1 MVRSGNLHPIYI
13 QGRLGGDTSQ
23 SAGSVEMVASTVER
37 LVSQHL
43 EVGSESNLAHLAAA
57 GDLLARRTDN
67 VRTLCTQGLQ
77 IGWGS
82 TAGTRR
88 VLGWRVSKSCRPTPS
103 SLHRAVYSLMRRA
116 SALTNQPPTA
126 RSSASSTRRC
136 MASTQ
141 DSPLRVRLT
150 QHPAMHP
157 TGETET
163 LVPRS
168 KGFVEAVRGVCR
180 LAHPSGG
187 FKHLQEIRPLV
198 QTVSGGACGLTQAR
212 PRSATRRWRRCRAR

>member
-116 SALTNQPPTA
+116 SALTYLTLNRQVKRKLYKAVHGFYAGQPATGAPHTTPCD
-126 RSSASSTRRC
+126 ASNRRDRD
-136 MASTQ
+136 T
-141 DSPLRVRLT
+141 
-150 QHPAMHP
+150 
-157 TGETET
+157 
-163 LVPRS
+163 
-168 KGFVEAVRGVCR
+168 
-180 LAHPSGG
+180 
-187 FKHLQEIRPLV
+187 
-198 QTVSGGACGLTQAR
+198 
-212 PRSATRRWRRCRAR
+212 RSAK